1 MLFSFDKAAHGS
13 RWIRPSNCGSH
24 HLMGR
29 LRVLTLNIWNRQ
41 GPWESRLALI
51 RAGIQALDPDLVA
64 LQEVLCHDGKSQA
77 DEIMAGMDYFSAFG
91 TAHDYGAGVLF
102 GNAVL
107 SRWPISRTEV
117 LPLPIGASTEN
128 RSLLFTEIQ
137 SPFGKLPFFVT
148 HLNWMFHEGHVRETQ
163 VSAIAQHMKN
173 ETPIDGLPP
182 ILAGDFNAQPE
193 AAEIRFL
200 KGLQSLD
207 SKSFYLADCFE
218 QAGQGA
224 GITFDSTRNPF
235 AAVTY
240 EFPRR
245 IDYIFV
251 RGPDKLNRGKPLA
264 ASVVFEEVVEGI
276 AASDHYGVVAE
287 ISM

>member
-1 MLFSFDKAAHGS
+1 
-13 RWIRPSNCGSH
+13 
-24 HLMGR
+24 MGR

-51 RAGIQALDPDLVA
+51 RAGIKDLDPDLIA
-64 LQEVLCHDGKSQA
+64 LQEVICHDGKSLA
-77 DEIMAGMDYFSAFG
+77 DEIALGMEYHSAFG

-107 SRWPISRTEV
+107 SRWPITRTEV
-117 LPLPIGASTEN
+117 LPLPVGQSAET

-137 SPFGKLPFFVT
+137 SVHGKLPFFVT
-148 HLNWMFHEGHVRETQ
+148 HLSWMFHEGFVRESQ
-163 VSAIAQHMKN
+163 VVAIAQHIKR

-207 SKSFYLADCFE
+207 GKSFYMADCFE
-218 QAGQGA
+218 QSGHGA

-235 AAVTY
+235 AAATH

-251 RGPDKLNRGKPLA
+251 RGPDKYVRGKPLA
-264 ASVVFEEVVEGI
+264 ATVVFDDVVDGVT
-276 AASDHYGVVAE
+276 ASDHYGVVAE
-287 ISM
+287 ISI